1 MKRKIATESLL
12 FSSVA
17 ARLPRTFK
25 ARIGVLLLF
34 AMVTIPSL
42 NANTAFAQT
51 VAVPANEFLNTIGA
65 NSSVNARG
73 ETLQHT
79 ADCVTYLGLRWLRTG
94 IEDKTPVNDFIALHD
109 RTGVR
114 FGWLVG
120 SGGTDTA
127 RLIDTARQL
136 ASHGA
141 LLAIEGPNEPNN
153 WGFTYQGQPGGGQ
166 RTWLPVAKYQR
177 DLYDAVKKDPVLHNY
192 PVWGTTENGAEMDN
206 VGLQFILIPAG
217 AGTLMPEGTRYADYA
232 NVHNYMYH
240 PSWPGLHDNETWIAS
255 DPSSATRVDGLYGNH
270 GLTWAHKYT
279 GYSEAALSTLPRVT
293 TETGTTIDSPVTEHV
308 QALNY
313 MSVYLDQFKR
323 GWSYTSIYIMRD
335 RSDESGNQTYG
346 FFKPDYTPRQ
356 AAVYLH
362 NLTTILRDNGPNAA
376 PGKLGYS
383 IPDQPATVH
392 DLLLQKSDGAFELVV
407 WDERVSGSD
416 NIVVHLGGIHPSVKV
431 YDPTVGV
438 AAIRSLRKIES
449 LPLTLSDHPVIV
461 EIPAVSRR

>member
-1 MKRKIATESLL
+1 
-12 FSSVA
+12 
-17 ARLPRTFK
+17 
-25 ARIGVLLLF
+25 
-34 AMVTIPSL
+34 
-42 NANTAFAQT
+42 
-51 VAVPANEFLNTIGA
+51 
-65 NSSVNARG
+65 
-73 ETLQHT
+73 
-79 ADCVTYLGLRWLRTG
+79 
-94 IEDKTPVNDFIALHD
+94 
-109 RTGVR
+109 
-114 FGWLVG
+114 
-120 SGGTDTA
+120 
-127 RLIDTARQL
+127 
-136 ASHGA
+136 
-141 LLAIEGPNEPNN
+141 
-153 WGFTYQGQPGGGQ
+153 
-166 RTWLPVAKYQR
+166 
-177 DLYDAVKKDPVLHNY
+177 
-192 PVWGTTENGAEMDN
+192 
-206 VGLQFILIPAG
+206 
-217 AGTLMPEGTRYADYA
+217 
-232 NVHNYMYH
+232 MYH
-240 PSWPGLHDNETWIAS
+240 PAWPGLHDNETWIAS

-293 TETGTTIDSPVTEHV
+293 TETGTTIDGPVTEHV